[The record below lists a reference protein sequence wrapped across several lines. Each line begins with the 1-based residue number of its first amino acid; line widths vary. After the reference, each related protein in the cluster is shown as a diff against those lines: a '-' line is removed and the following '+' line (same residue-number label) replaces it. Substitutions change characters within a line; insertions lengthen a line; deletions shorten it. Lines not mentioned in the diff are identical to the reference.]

1 MATMNAPTMERRHI
15 PERRSTSSAAR
26 ASKMNVLDWSATILM
41 IVGGLNW
48 GLVGVFD
55 YNVVAQLFGDQT
67 PLTRLVYALV
77 GVAALYGVYMAIK
90 LASSRPLPGGSSST
104 A

>member
-15 PERRSTSSAAR
+15 PERRSTGAAAR
-26 ASKMNVLDWSATILM
+26 GTRMNALDWAATILM

-48 GLVGVFD
+48 GLVGIF
-55 YNVVAQLFGDQT
+55 NFNLVASLFGDQT

-77 GVAALYGVYMAIK
+77 GVAALYGIYTAAKM
-90 LASSRPLPGGSSST
+90 GSNRSST

>member
-15 PERRSTSSAAR
+15 PERRSTAATR
-26 ASKMNVLDWSATILM
+26 GGALNALDWAATILM

-55 YNVVAQLFGDQT
+55 YNIVAALFGDQT

-77 GVAALYGVYMAIK
+77 GVAALYGIYMAAKI
-90 LASSRPLPGGSSST
+90 AARRPHPAST

>member
-15 PERRSTSSAAR
+15 PERRSTAATAR
-26 ASKMNVLDWSATILM
+26 GGAMNALDWAATILM

-48 GLVGVFD
+48 GLVGLFD
-55 YNVVAQLFGDQT
+55 YNVVAALFGDQA
-67 PLTRLVYALV
+67 PLTRLAYALV
-77 GVAALYGVYMAIK
+77 GVAALYGIYMAAKI
-90 LASSRPLPGGSSST
+90 AARRPLPSSS

>member
-1 MATMNAPTMERRHI
+1 MATMNAPSMERRHI
-15 PERRSTSSAAR
+15 PERRSSDTAAR
-26 ASKMNVLDWSATILM
+26 GTTLNALDWAATVLM

-48 GLVGVFD
+48 GLVGAFD
-55 YNVVAQLFGDQT
+55 YNVVTALFGDQT

-77 GVAALYGVYMAIK
+77 GIAALYGVYMAARSAAK
-90 LASSRPLPGGSSST
+90 RPLPAGT

>member
-15 PERRSTSSAAR
+15 PERRSTAAAAR
-26 ASKMNVLDWSATILM
+26 GGTMNALDWAATILM

-48 GLVGVFD
+48 GLVGLFD
-55 YNVVAQLFGDQT
+55 YNVVAALFGDQT

-77 GVAALYGVYMAIK
+77 GVAALYGIYMAAKI
-90 LASSRPLPGGSSST
+90 AARRPLPSSS

>member
-15 PERRSTSSAAR
+15 PERRTTTSTGGGND
-26 ASKMNVLDWSATILM
+26 MNVLDWTATILM
-41 IVGGLNW
+41 IVGAINW

-55 YNVVAQLFGDQT
+55 YNVVAALFGDQT

-77 GVAALYGVYMAIK
+77 GIGGLYGIWMVIK
-90 LASSRPLPGGSSST
+90 IASRRPLPART

>member
-15 PERRSTSSAAR
+15 PERRSTATAAR
-26 ASKMNVLDWSATILM
+26 GTSLNALDWAATILM

-48 GLVGVFD
+48 GLVGAFD
-55 YNVVAQLFGDQT
+55 YNVVATLFGADS
-67 PLTRLVYALV
+67 PLTRLVYAVV
-77 GVAALYGVYMAIK
+77 GIAALYGIYMAARI
-90 LASSRPLPGGSSST
+90 AAARPLPEST

>member
-15 PERRSTSSAAR
+15 PERRSTAAAR
-26 ASKMNVLDWSATILM
+26 GGTMNALDWAATVLM

-55 YNVVAQLFGDQT
+55 YNLVAALFGDQA

-77 GVAALYGVYMAIK
+77 GVAALYGIYMAARI
-90 LASSRPLPGGSSST
+90 AARRPQPSST

>member
-15 PERRSTSSAAR
+15 PERRSTASAAR
-26 ASKMNVLDWSATILM
+26 GTMNALDWAATILM

-55 YNVVAQLFGDQT
+55 YNVVAALFGDQT

-77 GVAALYGVYMAIK
+77 GIAALYGIYMAAKI
-90 LASSRPLPGGSSST
+90 AATRPLPEST

>member
-15 PERRSTSSAAR
+15 PERRSTAAAAR
-26 ASKMNVLDWSATILM
+26 GGTMNALDWAATILM

-48 GLVGVFD
+48 GLVGLFD
-55 YNVVAQLFGDQT
+55 YNVVAALFGDQT

-77 GVAALYGVYMAIK
+77 GVAALYGIYMAAKI
-90 LASSRPLPGGSSST
+90 AARRRLPSSS

>member
-15 PERRSTSSAAR
+15 PERRSTAAAAR
-26 ASKMNVLDWSATILM
+26 GGTMNALDWAATILM

-48 GLVGVFD
+48 GLVGLFD
-55 YNVVAQLFGDQT
+55 YNVVAALFGDQT
-67 PLTRLVYALV
+67 PLTRLVYALA
-77 GVAALYGVYMAIK
+77 GVAALYGIYMAAKIAAK
-90 LASSRPLPGGSSST
+90 RPLPSSR

>member
-15 PERRSTSSAAR
+15 PERRSSGTAAR
-26 ASKMNVLDWSATILM
+26 GTKLNALDWAATILM
-41 IVGGLNW
+41 IVGGVNW

-55 YNVVAQLFGDQT
+55 FNLVAALFGEQT

-77 GVAALYGVYMAIK
+77 GVAALYGIYMAVK
-90 LASSRPLPGGSSST
+90 LAAKPSPGT

>member
-1 MATMNAPTMERRHI
+1 MATMNAPTMERRHL
-15 PERRSTSSAAR
+15 PERRSSGAAER
-26 ASKMNVLDWSATILM
+26 GSKMNALDWAATILM

-55 YNVVAQLFGDQT
+55 FNLVAALFGEQT

-77 GVAALYGVYMAIK
+77 GVAALYGIYMAAK
-90 LASSRPLPGGSSST
+90 LAAKPSPGT

>member
-15 PERRSTSSAAR
+15 PERRTTSTAAR
-26 ASKMNVLDWSATILM
+26 GTTMNAVDWAATVLL

-48 GLVGVFD
+48 GLVGVFN
-55 YNVVAQLFGDQT
+55 YNVVAELFGDQT

-77 GVAALYGVYMAIK
+77 GVAALYGVYMAAKI
-90 LASSRPLPGGSSST
+90 AARRPLPAST

>member
-15 PERRSTSSAAR
+15 PERRSTAATR
-26 ASKMNVLDWSATILM
+26 GTTMNALDWAATVLM

-55 YNVVAQLFGDQT
+55 YNLVAALFGDQT

-77 GVAALYGVYMAIK
+77 GFAALYGIYMAARIAAK
-90 LASSRPLPGGSSST
+90 RPLPGDR